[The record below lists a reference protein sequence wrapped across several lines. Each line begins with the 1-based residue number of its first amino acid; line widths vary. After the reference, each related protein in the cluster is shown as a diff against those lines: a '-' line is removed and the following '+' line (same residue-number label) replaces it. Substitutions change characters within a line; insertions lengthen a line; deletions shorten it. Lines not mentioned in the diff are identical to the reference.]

1 MKRAPV
7 ATTAIVAAI
16 LLAGC
21 GPQGSGAATAAKAT
35 AAPAAAAG
43 GPDVQVALADM
54 PRLKA
59 GLWKSTIDTG
69 DGKPGSLTSCVSGES
84 PAVQHLPPCFKQLDI
99 KRTFQGAY
107 VVDSTCA
114 TPDFTMTSH
123 AVMTGDFQSTMS
135 SSATTTTTTPGTP
148 PKIARTRMDS
158 RYVGPCAPGQ
168 PPDDQ
173 TAPSGGG

>member
-1 MKRAPV
+1 VKPTLV
-7 ATTAIVAAI
+7 ATTAIVVI
-16 LLAGC
+16 SLLAAC
-21 GPQGSGAATAAKAT
+21 GPKGGGAATAANGA
-35 AAPAAAAG
+35 AAPAAAV
-43 GPDVQVALADM
+43 PDVPVALADM

-69 DGKPGSLTSCVSGES
+69 DGKPGSLTSCVSGKS

-114 TPDFTMTSH
+114 TPGFTMTSH

-135 SSATTTTTTPGTP
+135 SSATTTTTTPEAA
-148 PKIARTRMDS
+148 PKITQTHMDS
-158 RYVGPCAPGQ
+158 RYIGPCPPGQ

-173 TAPSGGG
+173 TTPSGGG